1 MAERIPMT
9 IVSTPMMMFTLL
21 SAERPR
27 VTRLMVG
34 VGVIEEAKAGG
45 EGERLVSK
53 AEKGW
58 LVERSL
64 DLGVCLGFAYVPL
77 VILDLRIDGGEL

>member
-9 IVSTPMMMFTLL
+9 IVSTPMIMFTLL

-27 VTRLMVG
+27 VTRLMVS

-64 DLGVCLGFAYVPL
+64 DLGVLASLTYL
-77 VILDLRIDGGEL
+77 LSLWT